1 MENWYYFDTCLGT
14 MQTGFL
20 QLPGKMVFYDQ
31 NTGKMLYGNQC
42 IDGDNYYFNTFNGAS
57 NWIRK

>member
-1 MENWYYFDTCLGT
+1 MLYGSEPKIDGNWYYFDTCLGT

-31 NTGKMLYGNQC
+31 NTGKMLYE
-42 IDGDNYYFNTFNGAS
+42 IS
-57 NWIRK
+57 V